1 MSEKI
6 LVPVL
11 GESITEATVS
21 KWLKNEGD
29 KVEADEPI
37 VELETE
43 DSAEDKEA
51 DAAVE
56 NVSEEEE
63 KKAKKEDELEDYS
76 KGVQKRIAT
85 LTKKMR
91 EQERAANSAYEYAQS
106 LQAENQKLK
115 QSSTQLNKNYLTE
128 AQNRLNSQRAQA
140 NAVLKNAYQEQDWD
154 KVTKAQSILDK
165 ITVEESRLAN
175 TTPVKVEQPTIYQ
188 NYQAPSQ
195 MQASVQQ
202 PAQPD
207 PAAEDWASKNEWF
220 GEDETMNLAA
230 FNIHRKLVE
239 EEGFDTSDATYY
251 DEIDKRI
258 RTEFPHKFS
267 TGDEVKSNGKMQ
279 QNVAPAGRSDSSG
292 RKRQVKL
299 SASEVQMAKR
309 LNVPLSEYAKYI
321 KR

>member
-1 MSEKI
+1 MQEPQMNEEVQQDPI
-6 LVPVL
+6 ED
-11 GESITEATVS
+11 GE
-21 KWLKNEGD
+21 
-29 KVEADEPI
+29 I

-43 DSAEDKEA
+43 ESAEDKEA

-63 KKAKKEDELEDYS
+63 KKVKKEDELEDYS

-106 LQAENQKLK
+106 LQAENQQLK
-115 QSSTQLNKNYLTE
+115 QSSTELNKNYLSE

-154 KVTKAQSILDK
+154 KVTKAQGILDK
-165 ITVEESRLAN
+165 ITVEESKLAN
-175 TTPVKVEQPTIYQ
+175 NTPVQVEQPTNYQ
-188 NYQAPSQ
+188 NYQAP
-195 MQASVQQ
+195 MQQQAPVQQ
-202 PAQPD
+202 QAQPD

-220 GEDETMNLAA
+220 GEDETMTLAA
-230 FNIHRKLVE
+230 FNIHRKLIE
-239 EEGFDTSDATYY
+239 EEGFDTSDTTYY

-267 TGDEVKSNGKMQ
+267 TGDEVKSNSKMQ

-309 LNVPLSEYAKYI
+309 LNVPLGEYAKYI

>member
-1 MSEKI
+1 MQEPEMNEELQQDSIED
-6 LVPVL
+6 
-11 GESITEATVS
+11 GE
-21 KWLKNEGD
+21 
-29 KVEADEPI
+29 I

-43 DSAEDKEA
+43 ESAEDKEA
-51 DAAVE
+51 DAVVE
-56 NVSEEEE
+56 NVSQEEE
-63 KKAKKEDELEDYS
+63 KKVKKEDELEDYS

-115 QSSTQLNKNYLTE
+115 QSSTELNKNYLSE

-154 KVTKAQSILDK
+154 KVTKAQGILDK
-165 ITVEESRLAN
+165 ITVEESKLAN
-175 TTPVKVEQPTIYQ
+175 TKPVQVEQPTNYQ

-195 MQASVQQ
+195 AQAPVQQ
-202 PAQPD
+202 PAKPD

-220 GEDETMNLAA
+220 GEDETMTLAA
-230 FNIHRKLVE
+230 FNIHRKLIE
-239 EEGFDTSDATYY
+239 EEGFDTSDTTYY

-267 TGDEVKSNGKMQ
+267 TGDEVKSNSKMQ

-309 LNVPLSEYAKYI
+309 LNVPLGEYAKYI

>member
-1 MSEKI
+1 MQEPQMNEEVQQDPI
-6 LVPVL
+6 ED
-11 GESITEATVS
+11 GE
-21 KWLKNEGD
+21 
-29 KVEADEPI
+29 I

-43 DSAEDKEA
+43 ESAEDKEA

-63 KKAKKEDELEDYS
+63 KKVKKEDELEDYS

-115 QSSTQLNKNYLTE
+115 QSSTELNKNYLSE

-154 KVTKAQSILDK
+154 KVTKAQGILDK
-165 ITVEESRLAN
+165 ITVEESKLAN
-175 TTPVKVEQPTIYQ
+175 TTPVQVEQPTNYQ
-188 NYQAPSQ
+188 NYQAP
-195 MQASVQQ
+195 MQQQAPVQQ
-202 PAQPD
+202 QAQPD

-220 GEDETMNLAA
+220 GEDETMTLAA

-239 EEGFDTSDATYY
+239 EEGFDTSDTTYY

-267 TGDEVKSNGKMQ
+267 TGDEVKSNSKMQ

-309 LNVPLSEYAKYI
+309 LNVPLGEYAKYI

>member
-1 MSEKI
+1 MQEPEMNEEI
-6 LVPVL
+6 QQEPVED
-11 GESITEATVS
+11 GE
-21 KWLKNEGD
+21 
-29 KVEADEPI
+29 I
-37 VELETE
+37 VEVET
-43 DSAEDKEA
+43 EDKEA

-154 KVTKAQSILDK
+154 KVTKAQGILDK

-175 TTPVKVEQPTIYQ
+175 TTPVQVEQPTIYQ

-195 MQASVQQ
+195 VQAPVQQ

-220 GEDETMNLAA
+220 GEDETMTLAA

>member
-1 MSEKI
+1 MQEPEMNEELQQDSIED
-6 LVPVL
+6 
-11 GESITEATVS
+11 GE
-21 KWLKNEGD
+21 
-29 KVEADEPI
+29 I

-43 DSAEDKEA
+43 ESTEDKEA
-51 DAAVE
+51 NAVVE
-56 NVSEEEE
+56 NVSEEED
-63 KKAKKEDELEDYS
+63 KKVKKEDELEDYS

-106 LQAENQKLK
+106 LQAENQQLK
-115 QSSTQLNKNYLTE
+115 QSSTQLNKNYLSE

-154 KVTKAQSILDK
+154 KVTKAQGILDK
-165 ITVEESRLAN
+165 ITVEESKLAN
-175 TTPVKVEQPTIYQ
+175 TKPVQIEQPTNYQ

-195 MQASVQQ
+195 MQTPVQQ
-202 PAQPD
+202 QAQPD

-220 GEDETMNLAA
+220 GEDETMTLAA

-239 EEGFDTSDATYY
+239 EEGFDTSDTTYY

-267 TGDEVKSNGKMQ
+267 TGDEVKSNSKMQ

>member
-1 MSEKI
+1 MQEPEMNEELQQDSIED
-6 LVPVL
+6 
-11 GESITEATVS
+11 GE
-21 KWLKNEGD
+21 
-29 KVEADEPI
+29 I

-43 DSAEDKEA
+43 ESAEDKEA
-51 DAAVE
+51 DAVVE

-63 KKAKKEDELEDYS
+63 KKVKKEDELEDYS

-106 LQAENQKLK
+106 LQAENQQLK
-115 QSSTQLNKNYLTE
+115 QSSTELNKNYLSE

-154 KVTKAQSILDK
+154 KVTKAQGILDK
-165 ITVEESRLAN
+165 ITVEESKLAN
-175 TTPVKVEQPTIYQ
+175 TTPVQVEKPTTYQ
-188 NYQAPSQ
+188 NYQAP
-195 MQASVQQ
+195 MQQQAPVQQ
-202 PAQPD
+202 QAQPD
-207 PAAEDWASKNEWF
+207 PAAENWASKNEWF
-220 GEDETMNLAA
+220 GEDETMTLAA

-239 EEGFDTSDATYY
+239 EEGFDTSDTTYY

-267 TGDEVKSNGKMQ
+267 TGDEVKSNSKMQ

-309 LNVPLSEYAKYI
+309 LNVPLGEYAKYI

>member
-1 MSEKI
+1 MQEPEMNEELQQDSIED
-6 LVPVL
+6 
-11 GESITEATVS
+11 GE
-21 KWLKNEGD
+21 
-29 KVEADEPI
+29 I

-43 DSAEDKEA
+43 ESSDDKESEVA
-51 DAAVE
+51 IE
-56 NVSEEEE
+56 NVSKEEE
-63 KKAKKEDELEDYS
+63 KKVKKEDELEDYS

-106 LQAENQKLK
+106 LQAENQQLK
-115 QSSTQLNKNYLTE
+115 QSSTQLNKNYLSE

-154 KVTKAQSILDK
+154 KVTKAQGILDK
-165 ITVEESRLAN
+165 ITVEESKLAN
-175 TTPVKVEQPTIYQ
+175 TKPVQVEQPTNYQ

-195 MQASVQQ
+195 AQAPVQQ
-202 PAQPD
+202 PAKPD

-220 GEDETMNLAA
+220 GEDETMTLAA
-230 FNIHRKLVE
+230 FNIHRKLIE
-239 EEGFDTSDATYY
+239 EEGFDTSDTTYY

-267 TGDEVKSNGKMQ
+267 TGDEVKSNSKMQ

-309 LNVPLSEYAKYI
+309 LNVPLGEYAKYI